1 MANTWYNAR
10 AYWDENRCIAT
21 VSYVISFQTFMR
33 IHKTDCTH
41 CYLRNVNFCI
51 KNELKFSSA
60 LDEKKPCKPAL
71 HYSFANI
78 TRNVIVNDDS
88 GNENN
93 GIIQD
98 DVSLLGNIGYCVSG
112 AQFKDGVI
120 RIDGAKFKP
129 KPRTAVT
136 IATWVKLER
145 IGPNHELFVTVDPGW
160 TNPRWKTIYN
170 LEINYDGSIQFT
182 HRYTHC
188 PSYCYLLLTF

>member
-1 MANTWYNAR
+1 MHAFSEEAVALQHCLRILQLKNSCTYTR
-10 AYWDENRCIAT
+10 QMQ
-21 VSYVISFQTFMR
+21 SSFSHLCQLV
-33 IHKTDCTH
+33 
-41 CYLRNVNFCI
+41 Y
-51 KNELKFSSA
+51 KNEMKYSSA

-78 TRNVIVNDDS
+78 TRNIIVNDDS

-112 AQFKDGVI
+112 AQFKDGII

-182 HRYTHC
+182 HRCTC
-188 PSYCYLLLTF
+188 FSSYC